1 MKQLVKWAAYISL
14 LVAFVVGQL
23 SHFHSDEVRLKE
35 LSKGRDLERIGIT
48 DELYAIKESDTL
60 KRYLCIGQAQGYGG
74 PLRVAVLA
82 DSVGTIRQVDL
93 LQHVET
99 FSFIEKLKRNNY
111 FRQYTGKTLVDTF
124 TIHQDVNAVSG
135 ATISSKAIANAT
147 REASYLTAEKALGKV
162 APVIPTQWQMAGK
175 ELLVM
180 AIFIIGFLATFL
192 RNKVLRNV
200 ALFLSFIGI
209 GFLFNASLT
218 LAHFGRLLLGY
229 VPDIQ
234 DHLVWWILMGG
245 SLLTIVIWGKNV
257 YCHAFCPF
265 HATQMLLNKISGINL
280 KMAFKVL
287 RIIRKVPGFLLWFS
301 LSLILISSNPTIA
314 AYEPFAMLFSL
325 EGYGV
330 QWYILPAALVASLF
344 ISDFFCHYLCPVG
357 ATFKWIQKHRR
368 RLIALV
374 NKSQNEQN
382 QNEQEKNKER
392 KAA

>member
-1 MKQLVKWAAYISL
+1 MKKIVKWFAFLSL
-14 LVAFVVGQL
+14 LVAFVLGQL
-23 SHFHSDEVRLKE
+23 SHFHSDEVRLTQ
-35 LSKGRDLERIGIT
+35 LSKGLDLKRIGIT

-60 KRYLCIGQAQGYGG
+60 KSYLCIGEAQGYGG

-82 DSVGTIRQVDL
+82 DSTGTIQQVDL
-93 LQHVET
+93 LEHVET
-99 FSFIEKLKRNNY
+99 FSFIEKLKGNNY
-111 FRQYTGKTLVDTF
+111 FRQYTGMTLVDSF

-135 ATISSKAIANAT
+135 ATISSKAIADAT
-147 REASYLTAEKALGKV
+147 REASYFAVEKALGRV
-162 APVIPTQWQMAGK
+162 APVIPTKWRVTGK
-175 ELLVM
+175 ELLLM
-180 AIFIIGFLATFL
+180 ATFIIGLLATFL
-192 RNKVLRNV
+192 RNKILRNV
-200 ALFLSFIGI
+200 ALILSFIGI
-209 GFLFNASLT
+209 GFLFNASLS

-229 VPDIQ
+229 VPDIH

-245 SLLTIVIWGKNV
+245 SLGAIIIWGKNV
-257 YCHAFCPF
+257 YCHALCPF
-265 HATQMLLNKISGINL
+265 HATQLLLNKISGINL

-301 LSLILISSNPTIA
+301 LGLILISSNPTIA

-357 ATFKWIQKHRR
+357 ATFKWIQKQRR
-368 RLIALV
+368 TLFTLFNTSIT
-374 NKSQNEQN
+374 KHN
-382 QNEQEKNKER
+382 QHEQEKTEKR